1 MARLPSVSSNT
12 VLTQGPQSTLS
23 AAQIANPYQQIAEA
37 FGTIGTKL
45 EEHNINQAAE
55 DGANA
60 VYRDAGGNLKVDT
73 RKGISKSVE
82 TYNRAAHQAYTT
94 RLAGDIR
101 AKGTTLM
108 QESQGNVDAFN
119 SSWKGFSDTLLAGVP
134 KEARGAVA
142 TMLDTNGSQFG
153 LGVSEQKRT
162 RDIKVFENDLKTE
175 IQYLN
180 DEMAGLA
187 RGGGTGTAAYQ
198 EKQSQLR
205 SLYGELVAN
214 PEFTVSQKQAD
225 MDLQRIESRH
235 TSEALVGAV
244 DKQLASGGIGAAQK
258 EIDRILTD
266 EKLALSPP
274 ERRQYAGMMEER
286 VRGWQAE
293 RKVALKPFQDQKDNL
308 KKLFDQGVAI
318 DTPEVDTT
326 ISALARGGDMAG
338 ALELSAARNTAK
350 VIQNFKLADPE
361 SRVAALERGV
371 AAANGIYTGMA
382 GAGIID
388 KIIGVESSG
397 NPNAV
402 SGKGA
407 AGLMQVMPATGAEIA
422 AEINDFAFPANGTEA
437 EQQAYL
443 KDPETSRRY
452 GTHYF
457 NKMMNRYG
465 GDHEAALIAYNG
477 GAARADAWISAGR
490 DDSVIPRESADYY
503 KKVLGSQASFQST
516 GRTLGQ
522 SGPSAARSFLQSRTD
537 KDATHIDGLDG
548 AFGNKLAAF
557 IKSAPAGIG
566 EGLGLYSGSRT
577 IERQAEIISENAS
590 KYGIDRAAW
599 ERDVKTLGPVDA
611 GKKWA
616 EEFKRTGLSANIGKP
631 GSSNH
636 NHGTAADLSYNGKSL
651 AEAPKEVI
659 DWVHANAKNFS
670 LKLPLSNENWHI
682 EDDSTR
688 GGQGTVATVPTI
700 DPEII
705 KEYRSGVTADAKA
718 FWPDIKSGIEKGMVP
733 SPNEL
738 SVFARQIALVDDP
751 QFRSEVGRFFQ
762 TEAGGAAIAQLPK
775 DQAEAVISALKA
787 DASAGATIAQ
797 QDIISSAERQ
807 TKAQA
812 EALKSDPIGFAVE
825 RRMSPAVPPLD
836 LAGAADDIAT
846 AFGARQNSVDLL
858 RARGLVGNVS
868 ALRPDDMAMLN
879 RTMQAST
886 PQQQAQILGAMA
898 GNLKP
903 DTYLATMTAMAGNS
917 DSRKMAAAGALYQK
931 NPQAAEGVL
940 RGQALLKENALLA
953 PRNTDSN
960 KENIDEIL
968 PSNSFGSG
976 LEAARQ
982 SILEAATA
990 RYADLSNI
998 AGDTSGELNSERMTQ
1013 AVNEVSGGM
1022 LDFNGET
1029 VVAPR
1034 YGMKQNDFDA
1044 LMKDLPENALRG
1056 MVTSDGVEITARE
1069 LKKYGRLKAVGEG
1082 QYLIAF
1088 GVQGLGLPP
1097 TYAMSAKVTGDSIT
1111 SRVGGGAFV
1120 LDLREGN
1127 R

>member
-1 MARLPSVSSNT
+1 MARLPSVSNNT

-187 RGGGTGTAAYQ
+187 RGGGTGTDAYH

-225 MDLQRIESRH
+225 MDMQRIESRH

-293 RKVALKPFQDQKDNL
+293 RKVAVKPFQDQKDNL

-318 DTPEVDTT
+318 DNPEVDTT

-350 VIQNFKLADPE
+350 VIKNFKLADPE

-371 AAANGIYTGMA
+371 AAANGINTGMA

-388 KIIGVESSG
+388 KMIGVESSG

-457 NKMMNRYG
+457 NKMLNRYG
-465 GDHEAALIAYNG
+465 GDEEAALIAYNG

-566 EGLGLYSGSRT
+566 EGLGLYSGARST
-577 IERQAEIISENAS
+577 ERQEQLWNDALK
-590 KYGIDRAAW
+590 KYGSPEAARKW
-599 ERDVKTLGPVDA
+599 VAPP
-611 GKKWA
+611 GK
-616 EEFKRTGLSANIGKP
+616 
-631 GSSNH
+631 SNH

-651 AEAPKEVI
+651 AQAPKEVI
-659 DWVHANAKNFS
+659 DWVHANAKNFG

-718 FWPDIKSGIEKGMVP
+718 FWPEIKSGIENGRVP

-812 EALKSDPIGFAVE
+812 EALKADPIGFAVE

-836 LAGAADDIAT
+836 LAGSSDDVAT

-917 DSRKMAAAGALYQK
+917 DSRKIAMAGALYQK
-931 NPQAAEGVL
+931 NPNVAEGVL
-940 RGQALLKENALLA
+940 RGQALIKENALLA
-953 PRNTDSN
+953 PKNTDSN
-960 KENIDEIL
+960 RENIDEIL
-968 PSNSFGSG
+968 PSNTFGSG
-976 LEAARQ
+976 FESSRQ

-1097 TYAMSAKVTGDSIT
+1097 TYAMSAKVMGDSIT
-1111 SRVGGGAFV
+1111 NRVGGGAFV